1 MTWQDTRHI
10 HRLLHR
16 PLPRLLQ
23 GCGGALALHQNQG
36 TGGFRSSEYHVHC
49 PLSTVHCPGEQLL
62 WHPLPRSGP
71 RAALAPLP
79 LRLGHVRVK
88 LQAIIEAFHQ
98 NNTSIFSV
106 IDKLRKLLHLLRL
119 MWRWEGGQLI
129 NRVGGKLALVNR
141 SEGNSFKPWAAM
153 RKV

>member
-1 MTWQDTRHI
+1 MAGYTTYPPTAAPSSPTPTPRMWW
-10 HRLLHR
+10 R
-16 PLPRLLQ
+16 PGSPSKPGYGRVQ
-23 GCGGALALHQNQG
+23 V
-36 TGGFRSSEYHVHC
+36 FRVAC

-62 WHPLPRSGP
+62 WHPLPWSGP
-71 RAALAPLP
+71 RPALAPLP